1 MIKMEDN
8 KLNTN
13 DIYNIFENYITNY
26 EESEKIKKEIND
38 SHKKNKLRLKEL
50 KELNQENEKL
60 LIKYM
65 TDNNL
70 PGIRKNDF
78 ILLCD
83 EKPKLISKKNKTKKI
98 EEIALRNQYE
108 QNPLVK
114 EILDIL
120 NQNNIET
127 EKRIKCKRFK

>member
-1 MIKMEDN
+1 MEDN

-13 DIYNIFENYITNY
+13 DIYKIFENYIINY
-26 EESEKIKKEIND
+26 EESEQIKKEIKD
-38 SHKKNKLRLKEL
+38 SNKKNKLRLKEL
-50 KELNQENEKL
+50 KNINLQNEKL

-70 PGIRKNDF
+70 PGIRKNEF

-98 EEIALRNQYE
+98 EELALRNQYE
-108 QNPLVK
+108 QNPFVK
-114 EILDIL
+114 EVLDIL
-120 NQNNIET
+120 NQSNIET